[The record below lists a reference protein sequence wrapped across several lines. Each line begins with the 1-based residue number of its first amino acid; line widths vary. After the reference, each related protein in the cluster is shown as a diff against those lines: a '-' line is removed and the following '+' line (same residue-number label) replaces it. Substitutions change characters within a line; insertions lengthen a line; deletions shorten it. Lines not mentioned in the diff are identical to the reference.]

1 MPVPR
6 HGGVILIGDQFE
18 AYMSTFDVH
27 RYRSEFPNL
36 KINVHGKPLVY
47 LDNAATTLKPRCV
60 IDAVNAYYVTGVSN
74 VHRGVHFLSEQATA
88 AFEYSRQVVRQFLH
102 ARRVEEII
110 FTKGATESLNLLAY
124 SYGRHFLKKG
134 DEIIIS
140 YMEHHSNIVPWQMLA
155 QEIGVVLIVIPIND
169 KGEIIFDEYL
179 KLLSDKTKIV
189 SVVWV
194 SNSLGT
200 VNPVKAIIDA
210 AHKQGAVA
218 IIDASQAVTHT
229 SINVQELDCDF
240 LVFSG
245 HKVLG
250 PTGVGVLFGKEKYL
264 EVMPPY
270 QGGGDMIKSVTF
282 KETTYNALPYKFE
295 AGTPPIAE
303 VIGLRSALEFLQTV
317 SWDIMEEYKHELLEY
332 GTKALLSVEGVRII
346 GTAKDKTSIIS
357 FVVDGIHPHDL
368 GTLVDQ
374 EGVAIRT
381 GHHCTQP
388 VMEFFKIPATAR
400 ASLALYNTK
409 EELDTLVKAIN
420 RAKEVFN
427 A

>member
-1 MPVPR
+1 
-6 HGGVILIGDQFE
+6 
-18 AYMSTFDVH
+18 MSVFDVQ
-27 RYRSEFPNL
+27 RYRAEFPNL

-60 IDAVNAYYVTGVSN
+60 IDAINAYYVTGVSN

-88 AFEYSRQVVRQFLH
+88 AFEYSRQVVRQFVH
-102 ARRVEEII
+102 SRRVEEII
-110 FTKGATESLNLLAY
+110 FTKGATESLNLIAH
-124 SYGRHFLKKG
+124 SYGRHFLKEG

-140 YMEHHSNIVPWQMLA
+140 YMEHHSNIVPWQMLC
-155 QEIGVVLIVIPIND
+155 QQIGCVLKVIPINEQ
-169 KGEIIFDEYL
+169 GEIIFEEYL
-179 KLLSDKTKIV
+179 KLLSDRTKIV
-189 SVVWV
+189 SIVWV

-200 VNPVKAIIDA
+200 VNPIKAVIDA
-210 AHKQGAVA
+210 AHQRGAIA
-218 IIDASQAVTHT
+218 IVDASQAVTHT
-229 SINVQELDCDF
+229 SIDVQELDCDF

-250 PTGVGVLFGKEKYL
+250 PTGVGVLYGKEKLL
-264 EVMPPY
+264 EAMPPY

-282 KETTYNALPYKFE
+282 AGTTYNALPYKFE

-303 VIGLRSALEFLQTV
+303 VIGLRSALEFLQNI
-317 SWDIMEEYKHELLEY
+317 SWESMKEYKDELLDY
-332 GTKALLSVEGVRII
+332 GTKKLLSVDGVRII

-357 FVVDGIHPHDL
+357 FVVEGIHPHDL

-388 VMEFFKIPATAR
+388 VMEFFKVPATAR
-400 ASLALYNTK
+400 ASMALYNTK
-409 EELDTLVKAIN
+409 EELDILVKAIN
-420 RAKEVFN
+420 RAKEIFN

>member
-1 MPVPR
+1 
-6 HGGVILIGDQFE
+6 
-18 AYMSTFDVH
+18 MSTFNVQKLRQD
-27 RYRSEFPNL
+27 FPNL
-36 KINVHGKPLVY
+36 NITVHGKPLVY

-60 IDAVNAYYVTGVSN
+60 IDAMNAYYVTGVAN
-74 VHRGVHFLSEQATA
+74 VHRGVHYLSEQATA

-110 FTKGATESLNLLAY
+110 FTKGATESLNLIAQ

-140 YMEHHSNIVPWQMLA
+140 HMEHHSNIVPWQMLC
-155 QEIGVVLIVIPIND
+155 QQIGCVLKVIPIND
-169 KGEIIFDEYL
+169 QGEIIFEEYL
-179 KLLSDKTKIV
+179 KLLSDKTKLV
-189 SVVWV
+189 SLVWV

-200 VNPVKAIIDA
+200 VNPVKAVIDA
-210 AHKQGAVA
+210 AHKRGAVVV
-218 IIDASQAVTHT
+218 IDAAQAVTHT
-229 SINVQELDCDF
+229 LINVQELDCDF

-245 HKVLG
+245 HKIFG
-250 PTGVGVLFGKEKYL
+250 PTGVGVLYGKEKLL
-264 EVMPPY
+264 EAMPPY

-282 KETTYNALPYKFE
+282 TGTTYNVLPYKFE

-303 VIGLRSALEFLQTV
+303 VIGLRSALEFFQNIG
-317 SWDIMEEYKHELLEY
+317 WEGMKQYKQELLDY
-332 GTKALLSVEGVRII
+332 GTKALLSIDGVRII

-357 FVVDGIHPHDL
+357 FVVEGVHPHDL

-400 ASLALYNTK
+400 ASLAFYNTK
-409 EELDTLVKAIN
+409 EELDILVKSIY
-420 RAKEVFN
+420 RAKEIFN

>member
-1 MPVPR
+1 
-6 HGGVILIGDQFE
+6 
-18 AYMSTFDVH
+18 MSAFNVQKLRQD
-27 RYRSEFPNL
+27 FPNL
-36 KINVHGKPLVY
+36 NLQVHGKPLVY

-60 IDAVNAYYVTGVSN
+60 IDAMNAYYSRGVAN
-74 VHRGVHFLSEQATA
+74 VHRGVHYLSEQATA
-88 AFEYSRQVVRQFLH
+88 AFEFSRQVVRQFLH

-110 FTKGATESLNLLAY
+110 FTKGATESLNLIAQ
-124 SYGRHFLKKG
+124 SYGRTFLKKG

-140 YMEHHSNIVPWQMLA
+140 YMEHHSNIVPWQMLCG
-155 QEIGVVLIVIPIND
+155 QIGCVLKVIPINEQ
-169 KGEIIFDEYL
+169 GEIIFEEYL

-210 AHKQGAVA
+210 AHQRGAIA
-218 IIDASQAVTHT
+218 IVDAAQAVTHT
-229 SINVQELDCDF
+229 PIDVQELDCDF
-240 LVFSG
+240 LVLSG
-245 HKVLG
+245 HKIFG
-250 PTGVGVLFGKEKYL
+250 PTGVGVLYGKEKLL
-264 EVMPPY
+264 EAMPPY
-270 QGGGDMIKSVTF
+270 QGGGDMIKSVRF
-282 KETTYNALPYKFE
+282 SGTTYNTLPYKFE
-295 AGTPPIAE
+295 AGTPAIAE
-303 VIGLRSALEFLQTV
+303 VIGLRSALEYFQTI
-317 SWDIMEEYKHELLEY
+317 DGEGMKKYKQELLEH
-332 GTKALLSVEGVRII
+332 GTKVLSAIDGVRII

-357 FVVDGIHPHDL
+357 FVVEGIHPHDL

-374 EGVAIRT
+374 DGVAVRT

-400 ASLALYNTK
+400 ASMAFYNTK
-409 EELDTLVKAIN
+409 EELDVLAKSLS